1 MAHVITTILLD
12 DNPKGLRLI
21 NMEGRTGTVFVAP
34 RGKLAE
40 LRARDE
46 VGQPGLYFLFG
57 EGKERPSV
65 YIGQSENVIGRLM
78 SHDAD
83 RKEGEWNVAFIFVG
97 NLDSA
102 LIKYL
107 ESISVDL
114 AKKADRYEIS
124 NSAMPR
130 ENKLSEAKK
139 IIASQ
144 CFEHIKLVAGLFGY
158 LVFEDSN
165 KQIGGAVYS
174 MKYVKLKGA
183 DGHGALLPT
192 EEFIVY
198 KDSLARKKE
207 QPSFSGSS
215 SKQLKNKLIENG
227 ILRDHDEESYIF
239 TQDYIFSSPSTAG
252 NVVIGGT
259 CNGWDAWKD
268 SQGHSLDKNV
278 RK

>member
-1 MAHVITTILLD
+1 MSHVITTILLD
-12 DNPKGLRLI
+12 DSPKGLRLI
-21 NMEGRTGTVFVAP
+21 KMEGRTGTVFVVP

-65 YIGQSENVIGRLM
+65 YIGQSENVIGRLV

-83 RKEGEWNVAFIFVG
+83 RKEDEWNVAFIFVG
-97 NLDSA
+97 SLDSA

-114 AKKADRYEIS
+114 AKKADRYDIS

-130 ENKLSEAKK
+130 ENRLSEAQK
-139 IIASQ
+139 IIATQ
-144 CFEHIKLVAGLFGY
+144 CFEQIKLVAGLFGY
-158 LVFEDSN
+158 LVFENSN
-165 KQIGGAVYS
+165 KQIGGVVYS
-174 MKYVKLKGA
+174 MKYVTLRGA
-183 DGHGALLPT
+183 DGHGTLLPT

-198 KDSLARKKE
+198 KDSLARKVE
-207 QPSFSGSS
+207 QLSFSGSS
-215 SKQLKNKLIENG
+215 SKQLRNKLIENG
-227 ILRDHDEESYIF
+227 TLKDHDEDSYIF

-252 NVVIGGT
+252 NVIIGGT
-259 CNGWDAWKD
+259 TNGWDAWKD
-268 SQGHSLDKNV
+268 DHGHSLDKNV